1 MVFEKLAA
9 AMSGTVL
16 AGFTSYYFLNLQ
28 MTKGTEQILGRLKD
42 VSAIRMGGASG
53 ACLLLRRFLTCPPPP
68 LAGFSLPSFAATLR
82 TCTFQVQSTNAKL
95 LLRLEALEDQ
105 VNDKK

>member
-1 MVFEKLAA
+1 
-9 AMSGTVL
+9 MSLV
-16 AGFTSYYFLNLQ
+16 TSLSHLP
-28 MTKGTEQILGRLKD
+28 
-42 VSAIRMGGASG
+42 A
-53 ACLLLRRFLTCPPPP
+53 PP